1 VLKKPSELFKKEEG
15 TEKSFD
21 TEQSFDTNS
30 PAYQSFKENVQ
41 KINSLSNFNETIDS
55 YRESIDNVNI
65 LSEEIA
71 DIRKDIKNLL
81 TAEDLDR
88 ALMGQ
93 FVAIDE
99 TIAGAQDKVKAI
111 NEKRLRDIRDN
122 VREVTESVN
131 EFLEVEAPKY
141 KKLFFDH
148 ERSVD
153 RKYNQFEDHING
165 AFNSAIDAIAKE
177 LEGIFEQV
185 TTSVDEQ
192 IAGINQEHLASIIE
206 DVNEL
211 GKTQEGKYK
220 KLIVDGEIRIDERY
234 HRFEKDINTRCE
246 DLTTIIG
253 GLTEQVSSVEGDY
266 AEVVGILNEKLNT
279 LDTIKESFAEVRD
292 AFGEQQTQIEE
303 YVKTVSE
310 DVGSLKADIARS
322 EKHIKDQD
330 KRVAEY
336 GGFKEEIETKVD
348 SLNETIERQKKYNDD
363 FQESIKTYT
372 DGLDDNLK
380 KVIERVG
387 DQQTYN
393 ENYQERL
400 DNRVKFQEETAEE
413 FKQELDE
420 ALTGH
425 QQEVNKKLKSLK
437 KEFKLYES
445 SSEEHRQEQER
456 TLEEHRQKQEKTLDL
471 VSENV
476 HQAIKKLDLDHIEK
490 QNYELSGKI
499 KYLEEVF
506 EKFSEK
512 AILTESIV
520 TEPPS
525 TNNEDPLTPLD
536 QNFVTLDQLN
546 DHYRKFL
553 VRVQQQLSTLGG
565 GGEVR
570 LEFLDDVDRD
580 SVKVDGRVLS
590 YQAST
595 GKFIGVT
602 NSGGGG
608 GGIANTN
615 DVRDAIQGY
624 YGYTT
629 DFYTVG
635 VANTVQEIGAGT
647 TTMIEPQVASG
658 GINQYLPTVMTGIG
672 TNPYI
677 GNAATTIGTGQT
689 EFSLAG
695 LSSGASCIVRTALA
709 FNPDDDNT
717 NLDVQLK
724 FTTNTATQGTGLTN
738 FSIKKEQ
745 ALIMNEGADQQYISE
760 NLFSFFV
767 GTTLE
772 GTTYSDAGS
781 FSIEVIPSAGGE
793 LEVLAVTVNVVA

>member
-1 VLKKPSELFKKEEG
+1 MLKKPSELFKKKEESG
-15 TEKSFD
+15 
-21 TEQSFDTNS
+21 QSFDTKS

-55 YRESIDNVNI
+55 YRKSIDNVNI

-71 DIRKDIKNLL
+71 DIRNDIKNLL
-81 TAEDLDR
+81 TTEDLDR

-93 FVAIDE
+93 FVVIDE
-99 TIAGAQDKVKAI
+99 TIAGVQDKVKTI
-111 NEKRLRDIRDN
+111 NEKKLRDIRDN
-122 VREVTESVN
+122 VREVTESVS

-148 ERSVD
+148 ERAVD

-165 AFNSAIDAIAKE
+165 AFNNAVDAIAKE

-253 GLTEQVSSVEGDY
+253 GLTEQVSSVEGGNADI
-266 AEVVGILNEKLNT
+266 VKTLDEKLSD
-279 LDTIKESFAEVRD
+279 LAEIKESFADVRD

-322 EKHIKDQD
+322 EKHIKDQE
-330 KRVAEY
+330 KRVVEY

-348 SLNETIERQKKYNDD
+348 SLNETIDKQTSSNDELR
-363 FQESIKTYT
+363 ESIKQYQEN
-372 DGLDDNLK
+372 LDAELK
-380 KVIERVG
+380 QVVERVG
-387 DQQTYN
+387 DQQSYN

-437 KEFKLYES
+437 KEFRLN
-445 SSEEHRQEQER
+445 EE
-456 TLEEHRQKQEKTLDL
+456 L
-471 VSENV
+471 VKD
-476 HQAIKKLDLDHIEK
+476 AITKLDIDGVE
-490 QNYELSGKI
+490 QRNYELSAKI

-536 QNFVTLDQLN
+536 QDFVTLDQLN

-553 VRVQQQLSTLGG
+553 VRIQQQLSTLGG

-570 LEFLDDVDRD
+570 LEFLDDIDR
-580 SVKVDGRVLS
+580 STAKVDGKFLK
-590 YQAST
+590 YEASS
-595 GKFIGVT
+595 GKWVGA
-602 NSGGGG
+602 SGAGGG
-608 GGIANTN
+608 ADTET
-615 DVRDAIQGY
+615 VRDAIQGY

-635 VANTVQEIGAGT
+635 VANTTQEIGAGV
-647 TTMIEPQVASG
+647 TTMIEPQVASD
-658 GINQYLPTVMTGIG
+658 GINQYLPTVMTGVG

-677 GNAATTIGTGQT
+677 GNTATTVGTGQT
-689 EFSLAG
+689 QFSLAG

-709 FNPDDDNT
+709 FDPDIDNT

-738 FSIKKEQ
+738 FTIKKEQ

-760 NLFSFFV
+760 NIFSFFV

-772 GTTYSDAGS
+772 GTTYSNAGS
-781 FSIEVIPSAGGE
+781 FNVEVIPSAEGI
-793 LEVLAVTVNVVA
+793 LEVLAVTVNVVT

>member
-1 VLKKPSELFKKEEG
+1 MLKKPSELFKKREESG
-15 TEKSFD
+15 
-21 TEQSFDTNS
+21 QSFDTKS

-55 YRESIDNVNI
+55 YRKSIDNVNI

-71 DIRKDIKNLL
+71 DIRNDIKNLL
-81 TAEDLDR
+81 TTEDLDR

-93 FVAIDE
+93 FVVIDE
-99 TIAGAQDKVKAI
+99 TIAGVQDKVKTI
-111 NEKRLRDIRDN
+111 NDQKLRDIRDN
-122 VREVTESVN
+122 VREVTESVS

-148 ERSVD
+148 EREVD
-153 RKYNQFEDHING
+153 RKYNEFEEHVNS
-165 AFNSAIDAIAKE
+165 AFNTAVEEIESVLDQVHS
-177 LEGIFEQV
+177 QV
-185 TTSVDEQ
+185 TTTVDEQ
-192 IAGINQEHLASIIE
+192 ITGINQEHLASIIE
-206 DVNEL
+206 DVKEL

-234 HRFEKDINTRCE
+234 NRFEKDINTRCE
-246 DLTTIIG
+246 DLTTIIS
-253 GLTEQVSSVEGDY
+253 GLTEQVSSVEGGNADI
-266 AEVVGILNEKLNT
+266 VKTLDEKLSD
-279 LDTIKESFAEVRD
+279 LAEIKESFADVRD
-292 AFGEQQTQIEE
+292 AFSEQQTQIEE

-310 DVGSLKADIARS
+310 DVGLLKADIARS
-322 EKHIKDQD
+322 EKHIKDQE
-330 KRVAEY
+330 KRVVEY

-348 SLNETIERQKKYNDD
+348 SLNETIDKQTSSNDELR
-363 FQESIKTYT
+363 ESIKQYQEN
-372 DGLDDNLK
+372 LDKDLK
-380 KVIERVG
+380 QVVERVG
-387 DQQTYN
+387 DQQSYN

-437 KEFKLYES
+437 KEFRLN
-445 SSEEHRQEQER
+445 EE
-456 TLEEHRQKQEKTLDL
+456 L
-471 VSENV
+471 VKD
-476 HQAIKKLDLDHIEK
+476 AITKLDIDGVE
-490 QNYELSGKI
+490 QRNYELSAKI

-553 VRVQQQLSTLGG
+553 VRIQQQLSTLGG

-570 LEFLDDVDRD
+570 LEFLDDVDRATA
-580 SVKVDGRVLS
+580 KVDGKFLK
-590 YQAST
+590 YDAAS
-595 GKFIGVT
+595 GKFVGAT
-602 NSGGGG
+602 GGGG
-608 GGIANTN
+608 ADTET
-615 DVRDAIQGY
+615 VRDAIQGY

-635 VANTVQEIGAGT
+635 VANTTQEIGAGV
-647 TTMIEPQVASG
+647 TTMIEPQVASD
-658 GINQYLPTVMTGIG
+658 GINQYLPTVMTGVG

-677 GNAATTIGTGQT
+677 GNTATTIGTGQT
-689 EFSLAG
+689 QFSLAG

-709 FNPDDDNT
+709 FNPDIENT

-738 FSIKKEQ
+738 FTIKKEQ

-781 FSIEVIPSAGGE
+781 FNIEVIPSDEGV
-793 LEVLAVTVNVVA
+793 LEVLAVTVNVVT

>member
-1 VLKKPSELFKKEEG
+1 MLKKPSELFKKREESG
-15 TEKSFD
+15 
-21 TEQSFDTNS
+21 QSFDTKS

-55 YRESIDNVNI
+55 YRKSIDNVNI

-71 DIRKDIKNLL
+71 DIRNDIKNLL
-81 TAEDLDR
+81 TTEDLDR

-93 FVAIDE
+93 FVVIDE
-99 TIAGAQDKVKAI
+99 TIAGVQDKVKTI
-111 NEKRLRDIRDN
+111 NDQKLRDIRDN
-122 VREVTESVN
+122 VREVTESVS

-148 ERSVD
+148 EREVD
-153 RKYNQFEDHING
+153 RKYNEFEEHVNS
-165 AFNSAIDAIAKE
+165 AFNTAVEEIESVLDQVHS
-177 LEGIFEQV
+177 QV
-185 TTSVDEQ
+185 TTTVDEQ
-192 IAGINQEHLASIIE
+192 ITGINQEHLASIIE
-206 DVNEL
+206 DVKEL

-234 HRFEKDINTRCE
+234 NRFEKDINTRCE
-246 DLTTIIG
+246 DLTTIIS
-253 GLTEQVSSVEGDY
+253 GLTEQVSSVEGGNADI
-266 AEVVGILNEKLNT
+266 VKTLDEKLSD
-279 LDTIKESFAEVRD
+279 LAEIKESFADVRD
-292 AFGEQQTQIEE
+292 AFSEQQTQIEE

-322 EKHIKDQD
+322 EKHIKDQE
-330 KRVAEY
+330 KRVVEY

-348 SLNETIERQKKYNDD
+348 SLNETIDKQTSSNDELR
-363 FQESIKTYT
+363 ESIKQYQEN
-372 DGLDDNLK
+372 LDKDLK
-380 KVIERVG
+380 QVVERVG
-387 DQQTYN
+387 DQQSYN

-437 KEFKLYES
+437 KEFRLN
-445 SSEEHRQEQER
+445 EE
-456 TLEEHRQKQEKTLDL
+456 L
-471 VSENV
+471 VKD
-476 HQAIKKLDLDHIEK
+476 AITKLDIDGVE
-490 QNYELSGKI
+490 QRNYELSAKI

-553 VRVQQQLSTLGG
+553 VRIQQQLSTLGG

-570 LEFLDDVDRD
+570 LEFLDDVDRATA
-580 SVKVDGRVLS
+580 KVDGKFLK
-590 YQAST
+590 YDAAS
-595 GKFIGVT
+595 GKFVGAT
-602 NSGGGG
+602 GGGG
-608 GGIANTN
+608 ADTET
-615 DVRDAIQGY
+615 VRDAIQGY

-635 VANTVQEIGAGT
+635 VANTTQEIGAGV
-647 TTMIEPQVASG
+647 TTMIEPQVASD
-658 GINQYLPTVMTGIG
+658 GINQYLPTVMTGVG

-677 GNAATTIGTGQT
+677 GNTATTIGTGQT
-689 EFSLAG
+689 QFSLAG

-709 FNPDDDNT
+709 FNPDIENT

-738 FSIKKEQ
+738 FTIKKEQ
-745 ALIMNEGADQQYISE
+745 AIIMNEGADQQYISE

-767 GTTLE
+767 GSTLE
-772 GTTYSDAGS
+772 GTTQSNAGS
-781 FSIEVIPSAGGE
+781 FSIEVIPSDEGV
-793 LEVLAVTVNVVA
+793 LEVLAVTVTVTT

>member
-1 VLKKPSELFKKEEG
+1 VLKKPSELFKKKEESG
-15 TEKSFD
+15 
-21 TEQSFDTNS
+21 QSFDTKS

-55 YRESIDNVNI
+55 YRKNIDNVNI

-71 DIRKDIKNLL
+71 DIRNDIKNLL
-81 TAEDLDR
+81 TTEDLDR

-93 FVAIDE
+93 FVVIDE
-99 TIAGAQDKVKAI
+99 TIAGVQDKVKTI
-111 NEKRLRDIRDN
+111 NEKKLRDIRDN
-122 VREVTESVN
+122 VREVTESVS

-148 ERSVD
+148 ERAVD

-165 AFNSAIDAIAKE
+165 AFNNAVDAIAKE

-253 GLTEQVSSVEGDY
+253 GLTEQVSSVEGGNADI
-266 AEVVGILNEKLNT
+266 VKTLDEKLSD
-279 LDTIKESFAEVRD
+279 LAEIKESFADVRD

-322 EKHIKDQD
+322 EKHIKDQE
-330 KRVAEY
+330 KRVVEY
-336 GGFKEEIETKVD
+336 GGFKEEIEGKVD
-348 SLNETIERQKKYNDD
+348 GLNETIDKQTSSNDELR
-363 FQESIKTYT
+363 ESIKQYQEN
-372 DGLDDNLK
+372 LDAELK
-380 KVIERVG
+380 QVVERVG
-387 DQQTYN
+387 DQQSYN

-437 KEFKLYES
+437 KEFRLN
-445 SSEEHRQEQER
+445 EE
-456 TLEEHRQKQEKTLDL
+456 L
-471 VSENV
+471 VKD
-476 HQAIKKLDLDHIEK
+476 AITKLDIDGVE
-490 QNYELSGKI
+490 QRNYELSAKI

-536 QNFVTLDQLN
+536 QDFVTLDQLN

-553 VRVQQQLSTLGG
+553 VRIQQQLSTLGG

-570 LEFLDDVDRD
+570 LEFLDDIDR
-580 SVKVDGRVLS
+580 STAKVDGKFLK
-590 YQAST
+590 YEASS
-595 GKFIGVT
+595 GKWVGAT
-602 NSGGGG
+602 GGGG
-608 GGIANTN
+608 ADTET
-615 DVRDAIQGY
+615 VRDAIQGY

-635 VANTVQEIGAGT
+635 VANTTQEIGAGV
-647 TTMIEPQVASG
+647 TTMIEPQVASD
-658 GINQYLPTVMTGIG
+658 GINQYLPTVMTGVG

-677 GNAATTIGTGQT
+677 GNTATTVGTGQT
-689 EFSLAG
+689 QFSLAG

-709 FNPDDDNT
+709 FDPDIDNT

-738 FSIKKEQ
+738 FTIKKEQ

-760 NLFSFFV
+760 NIFSFFV

-772 GTTYSDAGS
+772 GTTYSNAGS
-781 FSIEVIPSAGGE
+781 FNVEVIPSAEGI
-793 LEVLAVTVNVVA
+793 LEVLAVTVNVVT

>member
-1 VLKKPSELFKKEEG
+1 VLKKPSELFKKKEESG
-15 TEKSFD
+15 QSFD
-21 TEQSFDTNS
+21 TEQSFDANS

-111 NEKRLRDIRDN
+111 NEKKLRDIRDN
-122 VREVTESVN
+122 VRGVTESVN

-153 RKYNQFEDHING
+153 RKYNQFEEHISG
-165 AFNSAIDAIAKE
+165 AFNNA
-177 LEGIFEQV
+177 
-185 TTSVDEQ
+185 VDEIEKALEDIQ
-192 IAGINQEHLASIIE
+192 GQVSEHIVGINQEHLASIIE
-206 DVNEL
+206 DVKEL
-211 GKTQEGKYK
+211 GKTQEGTYK

-234 HRFEKDINTRCE
+234 NRFEKEVNTRCE
-246 DLTTIIG
+246 DLTTIIS
-253 GLTEQVSSVEGDY
+253 GLTEQVSSVEGGNADI
-266 AEVVGILNEKLNT
+266 VKTLDEKLSN
-279 LDTIKESFAEVRD
+279 LAEIKESFAEVRD

-336 GGFKEEIETKVD
+336 GEFKEEIETKVD
-348 SLNETIERQKKYNDD
+348 RQKKYNDD

-372 DGLDDNLK
+372 DGLDDELK
-380 KVIERVG
+380 KVIERVS
-387 DQQTYN
+387 DQQSYN

-445 SSEEHRQEQER
+445 SSEEHRQ
-456 TLEEHRQKQEKTLDL
+456 KQEKTLDL

-476 HQAIKKLDLDHIEK
+476 HQAIKKLDLDNIEK

-525 TNNEDPLTPLD
+525 TKNSDPLTPLD

-580 SVKVDGRVLS
+580 SVKVDGKVLS

-602 NSGGGG
+602 NSGGGGG

-635 VANTVQEIGAGT
+635 VANTTQEIGAGV
-647 TTMIEPQVASG
+647 TTMIEPQVASD
-658 GINQYLPTVMTGIG
+658 GINQYLPTVMTGVG
-672 TNPYI
+672 TNPYV
-677 GNAATTIGTGQT
+677 GNTATTIGTGQT

-695 LSSGASCIVRTALA
+695 LSSGASCIVRTALS
-709 FNPDDDNT
+709 FNPDIDNT
-717 NLDVQLK
+717 NLDVQLT

-738 FSIKKEQ
+738 FSIIKEQ
-745 ALIMNEGADQQYISE
+745 AIIMNEGADQQYISE

-772 GTTYSDAGS
+772 GTTYSDAGR
-781 FSIEVIPSAGGE
+781 FRIEVIPSDEGV

>member
-1 VLKKPSELFKKEEG
+1 MLKKPSELFKKREESG
-15 TEKSFD
+15 
-21 TEQSFDTNS
+21 QSFDTKS

-55 YRESIDNVNI
+55 YRKSIDNVNI

-71 DIRKDIKNLL
+71 DIRNDIKNLL
-81 TAEDLDR
+81 TTEDLDR

-93 FVAIDE
+93 FVVIDE
-99 TIAGAQDKVKAI
+99 TIAGVQDKVKTI
-111 NEKRLRDIRDN
+111 NDQKLRDIRDN
-122 VREVTESVN
+122 VREVTESVS

-148 ERSVD
+148 EREVD
-153 RKYNQFEDHING
+153 RKYNEFEEHVNS
-165 AFNSAIDAIAKE
+165 AFNTAVEEIESVLDQVHS
-177 LEGIFEQV
+177 QV
-185 TTSVDEQ
+185 TTTVDEQ
-192 IAGINQEHLASIIE
+192 ITGINQEHLASIIE
-206 DVNEL
+206 DVKEL

-234 HRFEKDINTRCE
+234 NRFEKDINTRCE
-246 DLTTIIG
+246 DLTTIIS
-253 GLTEQVSSVEGDY
+253 GLTEQVSSVEGGNADI
-266 AEVVGILNEKLNT
+266 VKTPDEKLSD
-279 LDTIKESFAEVRD
+279 LAEIKESFADVRD
-292 AFGEQQTQIEE
+292 AFSEQQTQIEE

-322 EKHIKDQD
+322 EKHIKDQE
-330 KRVAEY
+330 KRVVEY

-348 SLNETIERQKKYNDD
+348 SLNETIDKQTSSNDELR
-363 FQESIKTYT
+363 ESIKQYQEN
-372 DGLDDNLK
+372 LDKDLK
-380 KVIERVG
+380 QVVERVG
-387 DQQTYN
+387 DQQSYN

-437 KEFKLYES
+437 KEFRLN
-445 SSEEHRQEQER
+445 EE
-456 TLEEHRQKQEKTLDL
+456 L
-471 VSENV
+471 VKD
-476 HQAIKKLDLDHIEK
+476 AITKLDIDGVE
-490 QNYELSGKI
+490 QRNYELSAKI

-553 VRVQQQLSTLGG
+553 VRIQQQLSTLGG

-570 LEFLDDVDRD
+570 LEFLDDVDRATA
-580 SVKVDGRVLS
+580 KVDGKFLK
-590 YQAST
+590 YDASS
-595 GKFIGVT
+595 GKFVGAT
-602 NSGGGG
+602 GGGG
-608 GGIANTN
+608 ADTET
-615 DVRDAIQGY
+615 VRDAIQGY

-635 VANTVQEIGAGT
+635 VANTTQEIGAGV
-647 TTMIEPQVASG
+647 TTMIEPQVASD
-658 GINQYLPTVMTGIG
+658 GINQYLPTVMTGVG

-677 GNAATTIGTGQT
+677 GNTATTIGTGQT
-689 EFSLAG
+689 QFSLAG

-709 FNPDDDNT
+709 FNPDIENT

-738 FSIKKEQ
+738 FTIKKEQ

-781 FSIEVIPSAGGE
+781 FNIEVIPSDEGV
-793 LEVLAVTVNVVA
+793 LEVLAVTVNVVT